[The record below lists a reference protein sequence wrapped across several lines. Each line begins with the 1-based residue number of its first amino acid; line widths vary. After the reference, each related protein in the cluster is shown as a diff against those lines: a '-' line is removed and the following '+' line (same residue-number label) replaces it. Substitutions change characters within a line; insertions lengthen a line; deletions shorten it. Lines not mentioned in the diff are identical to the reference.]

1 MNTNQYGKLVKLGDA
16 GEDVA
21 DKNEDVRGRQVID
34 KDGRRLGKV
43 DALLIDDK
51 KQKVRLLQIES
62 GGFLGLGEHTSL
74 IPVDAIVSI
83 DAHEVHI
90 DQTGVT
96 VSAAPHYDPALVE
109 PKFFEDVY
117 GHYGIL
123 PYWGLG
129 YIDSSFPRYHVGD

>member
-1 MNTNQYGKLVKLGDA
+1 MTTNDYGKLVRLDDV
-16 GEDVA
+16 GETVA
-21 DKNEDVRGRQVID
+21 DQAEDIRGRHVID
-34 KDGRRLGKV
+34 KDGHKLGKI

-51 KQKVRLLQIES
+51 ERKVRFLEVES
-62 GGFLGLGEHTSL
+62 GGFLGLGERKAL

-83 DAHEVHI
+83 DAYEVHI
-90 DQTGVT
+90 DQTGAT
-96 VSAAPHYDPALVE
+96 VAAAPSYDPALIE

-129 YIDSSFPRYHVGD
+129 HIDSSFPHFQVGD